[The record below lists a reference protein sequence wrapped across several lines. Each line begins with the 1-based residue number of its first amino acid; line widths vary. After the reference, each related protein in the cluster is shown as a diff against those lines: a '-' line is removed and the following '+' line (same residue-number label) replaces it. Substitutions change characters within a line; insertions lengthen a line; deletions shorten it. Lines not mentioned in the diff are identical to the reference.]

1 MPETGCIKELKL
13 GAMCAAMLL
22 IAFFLLS
29 SAGAA
34 TIADADFD
42 DTVTVDGKALMLN
55 GLGLR
60 TATAFKVK
68 VYAIAL
74 YLENKSSDP
83 EAIIASTDNKRI
95 MMHFLHKVSADEL
108 SGGWSEGF
116 EDNTKD
122 ISGIKDQIAKFNAS
136 MRDVKTGDTIVLDIS
151 GNKVDVLIN
160 DKQIDSVEGEAFL
173 KALLAIWLGPKPPN
187 EPLKQGILGASG

>member
-1 MPETGCIKELKL
+1 MPETAWIKELKL

-22 IAFFLLS
+22 IAFISLS

-136 MRDVKTGDTIVLDIS
+136 MRDVKTGDSITLDFS
-151 GNKVDVLIN
+151 GRKVDVYIN
-160 DKQIDSVEGEAFL
+160 NALIDSMEGESFL
-173 KALLAIWLGPKPPN
+173 SALLAIWLGPKPPN
-187 EPLKQGILGASG
+187 EPLKKGILGG